1 MPDPNIH
8 LTKAEAK
15 ILFDVLSLVQNDP
28 DWQEIASAT
37 DAEWGALDRAVSKVS
52 AVAR

>member
-1 MPDPNIH
+1 MPDPNVH

-15 ILFDVLSLVQNDP
+15 ILFDVISLVQNDP
-28 DWQEIASAT
+28 DWQETASAT
-37 DAEWGALDRAVSKVS
+37 DAEWDALDRAASKIL